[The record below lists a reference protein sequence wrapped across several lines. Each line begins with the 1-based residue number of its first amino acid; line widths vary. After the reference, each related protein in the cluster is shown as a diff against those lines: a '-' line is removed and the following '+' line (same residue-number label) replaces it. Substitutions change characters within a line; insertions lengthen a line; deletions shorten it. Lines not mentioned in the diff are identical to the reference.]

1 MDEAAKVLVSF
12 RSPDTPTSCSVSEK
26 AKAAGGMDIDMED
39 GAEQDAAED
48 HGDGTRVF
56 YGSRP
61 FF

>member
-1 MDEAAKVLVSF
+1 
-12 RSPDTPTSCSVSEK
+12 
-26 AKAAGGMDIDMED
+26 MED

-61 FF
+61 FFWTELSRICKDKRKYLAHLLSSI